1 MDARSNV
8 PSRPQPALMPMAMPI
23 TVARTVDVP
32 SSTTVGHTESPMT
45 SHTGRENRVESTPV
59 ENGFF
64 R

>member
-1 MDARSNV
+1 ML
-8 PSRPQPALMPMAMPI
+8 SRFQPPLMPMAMPI
-23 TVARTVDVP
+23 TVESTVDVP

-45 SHTGRENRVESTPV
+45 SHTGRENCVESTPE